1 MNYILHLNSF
11 FRLAPH
17 DTRLR
22 PCHISLYMALFQ
34 RWNEARF
41 EQAFT
46 IKREWVMHMSRIGS
60 KATYHKCLKELHLA
74 GYIVYH
80 HAVHKYGPVKISM
93 VTLPQKTPT
102 GVRQPDLFAAGIKSG
117 PPGNSHAGGS
127 LLHDTCTNS
136 STAPVPEPGRA
147 YIDTNK
153 LKNSVNNSRGD
164 HPSIPGS
171 REVDAYFA
179 SKAYAAAEGQKFF
192 LHYESTGWNT
202 GRQTPIINW
211 KAAADKWMLNI
222 INRKTP
228 SSNGNNTPHLHTQN
242 DKNYSEPL

>member
-34 RWNEARF
+34 RWNAARF

-80 HAVHKYGPVKISM
+80 QAAHKYGPVKISM
-93 VTLPQKTPT
+93 VALSQKSSA
-102 GVRQPDLFAAGIKSG
+102 GGQQPELFGNSIKNE
-117 PPGNSHAGGS
+117 PPGNDPAGES
-127 LLHDTCTNS
+127 LLHERCTNS
-136 STAPVPEPGRA
+136 GTAPVPEPGLV
-147 YIDTNK
+147 YKHINK
-153 LKNSVNNSRGD
+153 LKDSVNSPRGD
-164 HPSIPGS
+164 RLSIPVS
-171 REVDAYFA
+171 REVEAYFA
-179 SKAYAAAEGQKFF
+179 SKAYSAAEGKKFF
-192 LHYESTGWNT
+192 LHYESTGWHT
-202 GRQTPIINW
+202 GKQTPIINW

-228 SSNGNNTPHLHTQN
+228 LVNGNNTPHLHTQN

>member
-11 FRLAPH
+11 FRLARL

-34 RWNEARF
+34 RWNEVRF
-41 EQAFT
+41 EQVFT
-46 IKREWVMHMSRIGS
+46 IKREWMMHMSRIGS

-74 GYIVYH
+74 RYIVYH

-93 VTLPQKTPT
+93 IVLPQKTSCGEKQSELFPACIKIEP
-102 GVRQPDLFAAGIKSG
+102 PDND
-117 PPGNSHAGGS
+117 PGTGS
-127 LLHDTCTNS
+127 LPDNAGTNNGTVS
-136 STAPVPEPGRA
+136 VPKPA
-147 YIDTNK
+147 HIYKQINK
-153 LKNSVNNSRGD
+153 LKNCENRSAPV
-164 HPSIPGS
+164 PGC
-171 REVDAYFA
+171 EETEAYFI
-179 SKAYAAAEGQKFF
+179 SKASTATEGKKFF
-192 LHYESTGWNT
+192 LHYESTGWRT
-202 GRQTPIINW
+202 GKQTPIVNW

-228 SSNGNNTPHLHTQN
+228 SIHGNINPHLHTQN